1 MLGYYV
7 KSYVGYYV
15 IFQTMSLPK
24 NPLINITMIY
34 NVEEFHRKCQ
44 VS

>member
-7 KSYVGYYV
+7 KSYVG
-15 IFQTMSLPK
+15 FQTMSLPK